1 MKVKECEC
9 YKSAMKDFLGKRMTP
24 LKNEIENEVK
34 KVLGLNFLGM
44 ITDYLSNSKIM
55 DIFSEKTAR
64 LISTFILLKK
74 PVVEKRDD
82 LNILHISGCPKLKLV
97 DEDKIEYSDSEEEG
111 VNIPID

>member
-9 YKSAMKDFLGKRMTP
+9 YKSAMKEFLGKRMTP

-55 DIFSEKTAR
+55 DIFSERTAR

-74 PVVEKRDD
+74 PVVEKKADI
-82 LNILHISGCPKLKLV
+82 NILHIQGCPKLKFI
-97 DEDKIEYSDSEEEG
+97 DESKIEYSESEEEG